1 MKTSAP
7 LLIVAVLVSG
17 FIGFFI
23 GRSMPAKGDAV
34 SPQQKTLATRT
45 SEKAEAPALAAAP
58 GLNTAADEAVP
69 DLAPAT
75 PAAPE
80 TVAPATSPVQ
90 LGRSDL
96 DRVDMGISDQK
107 ISSVLESISE
117 NLEKKKL
124 AYASSKGQDCS
135 GIFHQIKDSIQARLP
150 GLRKNAGYQ
159 YPVYNQI
166 RSSRQ
171 IANWFHEKGN
181 LMIVEDAVASKN
193 SIRPGSVMFYGKPNK
208 KYSNMTIDI
217 LTDRSNNFTSN
228 GAIMH
233 IAVVTSVRK
242 DENGNVVD
250 YTIMHGR
257 NSRVH
262 ASRSGSKEVQSRNT
276 KGLPAFG
283 NWSQQWVAVANIA
296 TKGS

>member
-7 LLIVAVLVSG
+7 LLIAAVLISG
-17 FIGFFI
+17 IIGFVI
-23 GRSMPAKGDAV
+23 GRSMPAKGNAGV
-34 SPQQKTLATRT
+34 NQQETLATRT
-45 SEKAEAPALAAAP
+45 SEKTEAPALATAP
-58 GLNTAADEAVP
+58 GLTATGNEPKPDPAATTAEAP
-69 DLAPAT
+69 E
-75 PAAPE
+75 PAAPI
-80 TVAPATSPVQ
+80 TSPIQ
-90 LGRSDL
+90 LGKSDL
-96 DRVDMGISDQK
+96 ARVDMGISDQK

-124 AYASSKGQDCS
+124 AYVSSKGQDCS

-150 GLRKNAGYQ
+150 GLRKNSGYD
-159 YPVYNQI
+159 YPVYNQV

-171 IANWFHEKGN
+171 IANWYHEKGN
-181 LMIVEDAVASKN
+181 LMIVEDAIASKN

-208 KYSNMTIDI
+208 KYANMTIDI
-217 LTDRSNNFTSN
+217 LTDRNNNFTSN

-242 DENGNVVD
+242 DEHGNVVD